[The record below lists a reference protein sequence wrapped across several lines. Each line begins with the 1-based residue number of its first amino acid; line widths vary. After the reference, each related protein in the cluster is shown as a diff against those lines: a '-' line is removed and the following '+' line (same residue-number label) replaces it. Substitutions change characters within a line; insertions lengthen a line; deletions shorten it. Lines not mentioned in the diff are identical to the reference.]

1 MADMG
6 HRNCE
11 MFTSNKK
18 VVQFYRQWY
27 SFIRLFDLVML
38 GSVKKNSQQFL
49 TR

>member
-18 VVQFYRQWY
+18 SSSVLETVVQFY
-27 SFIRLFDLVML
+27 SFIRFSNV
-38 GSVKKNSQQFL
+38 
-49 TR
+49 R